1 MFWPTQA
8 FNQFDQDPINV
19 GIRGLP
25 VGLGILAGACICLWA
40 LSQFRGHI
48 RTLMVVSS
56 IFMTAG
62 CGAMAVAKVDNMN
75 TLWVILVIAS
85 LGIGGIV
92 VPGESIFNF
101 SGFHVR
107 PTPSPPSTSPNF
119 PSDYSRHGVYS
130 LLEDET

>member
-19 GIRGLP
+19 GLRGLP

-75 TLWVILVIAS
+75 TLWIILVIAS

-92 VPGESIFNF
+92 VPGESIFSFFRF
-101 SGFHVR
+101 SR
-107 PTPSPPSTSPNF
+107 PAHTLTSLDTPTF
-119 PSDYSRHGVYS
+119 PSVYNRRGVYS
-130 LLEDET
+130 LSEDKT